1 MTMSQLPDAAYWRA
15 RADEALTQASQM
27 ANLEARRILL
37 ALAENFEQLE
47 QLATS
52 AALRRGRSEARG
64 DEPRVARGGG

>member
-1 MTMSQLPDAAYWRA
+1 MPNTGA

-27 ANLEARRILL
+27 AHLEAKRILL

-52 AALRRGRSEARG
+52 ALRRGSGAVQ
-64 DEPRVARGGG
+64 PRGGQARAAPRDGFD